1 MTTGPGFLNAELFT
15 LLLPAV
21 FPVYGIGHGARA
33 PAGEEDDGTL
43 DLLLVTPITG
53 GRIVLQKA
61 LALLTCLFVLGAT
74 LFVSTV
80 GMSLV
85 FGLGISAGKPAAAPS
100 PWCCPS

>member
-1 MTTGPGFLNAELFT
+1 
-15 LLLPAV
+15 
-21 FPVYGIGHGARA
+21 
-33 PAGEEDDGTL
+33 
-43 DLLLVTPITG
+43 
-53 GRIVLQKA
+53 